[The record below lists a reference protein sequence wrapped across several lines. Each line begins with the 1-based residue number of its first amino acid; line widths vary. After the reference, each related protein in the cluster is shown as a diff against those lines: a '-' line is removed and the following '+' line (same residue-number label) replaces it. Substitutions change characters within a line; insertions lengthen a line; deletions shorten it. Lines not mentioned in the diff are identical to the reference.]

1 MIKVGIAGAAGYT
14 AGELIRILVNHPA
27 VELRYLQS
35 ESHGG
40 EPVGRVHRDLA
51 YSGLMFSGLDFDDMD
66 VLFLCMG
73 HGMSARFL
81 AENRIPPRVR
91 VIDLSNDFRS
101 RASAGDFVYGLPE
114 LNRERI
120 ARARNVANPG
130 CFATAIE
137 LGLLPLAKSGL
148 LPERVAVFGVTGSTG
163 AGQRPTEETH
173 YSNRAQNLSV
183 YKVFTHQHL
192 GEVRETLQEAGGMAD
207 IAFVPMRGC
216 HTRGIIVNSVFQSDI
231 PLGELNILYREYYE
245 SHPFVTVSGEPVGM
259 KPVVNTNHCFIHLVK
274 EDAHVL
280 VTSVID
286 NLVKGASG
294 QAVQNMN
301 LMFGLDEAEGLH
313 LKANYF

>member
-27 VELRYLQS
+27 AELRYLQS

-40 EPVGRVHRDLA
+40 EPVGRVHRDLV
-51 YSGLMFSGLDFDDMD
+51 YSGLVFSDLVYSDID

-81 AENRIPPRVR
+81 AENRIPPSVR
-91 VIDLSNDFRS
+91 VIDLSNDFRL
-101 RASAGDFVYGLPE
+101 RASAKGFVYGLPE

-137 LGLLPLAKSGL
+137 LGLLPLAKGGL
-148 LPERVAVFGVTGSTG
+148 LPGQITIFGVTGSTG

-192 GEVRETLQEAGGMAD
+192 GEVRETLQEAGRAAD
-207 IAFVPMRGC
+207 IAFVPARGC
-216 HTRGIIVNSVFQSDI
+216 HTRGIIVNSVFQCDVT
-231 PLGELNILYREYYE
+231 LDRLNALYREYYE
-245 SHPFVTVSGEPVGM
+245 SHPFVITSDEPVAM
-259 KPVVNTNHCFIHLVK
+259 KQVVNTNHCFIHLVK
-274 EDAHVL
+274 EDNNVL